1 MSAYARKIES
11 NNVNT
16 IFNSQ
21 KPAPCDLRRFGIR
34 DGLIYQFSQMGERS
48 AAGTEPLRMKL
59 LICVCM
65 YNEDISAINTT
76 LNGIYNNL

>member
-1 MSAYARKIES
+1 
-11 NNVNT
+11 
-16 IFNSQ
+16 
-21 KPAPCDLRRFGIR
+21 
-34 DGLIYQFSQMGERS
+34 MGERS